1 MDDVLSRLWT
11 NLAGRIGGPMSFRLV
26 MQPCMAIL
34 LAFLAGRADA
44 KAGRPPYLW
53 GIFTDPSQRRQLL
66 REGWKATANVFIVAV
81 VIDAVYQFVELGWF
95 YPSEALIVAFTLACV
110 PYALVR
116 GPVNRLFRR

>member
-1 MDDVLSRLWT
+1 MLTRLWT
-11 NLAGRIGGPMSFRLV
+11 NLSGRIGGPMSFRIV
-26 MQPCMAIL
+26 MQPSMAIL

-53 GIFTDPSQRRQLL
+53 GIFTHPSQRRQML
-66 REGWKATANVFIVAV
+66 REGWKGTANVFIVAV

-95 YPSEALIVAFTLACV
+95 YPGEALIVAFTLACV

-116 GPVNRLFRR
+116 GPVNRAFRR